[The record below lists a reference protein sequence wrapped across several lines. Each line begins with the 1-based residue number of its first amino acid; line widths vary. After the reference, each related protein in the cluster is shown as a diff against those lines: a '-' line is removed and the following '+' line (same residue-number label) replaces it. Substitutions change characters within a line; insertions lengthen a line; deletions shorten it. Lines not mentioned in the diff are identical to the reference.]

1 MLNQYQKSQQEKKTT
16 INNDEEYD
24 EDGVEKEAED
34 SIWVK
39 WKRFLDDPTNTQ
51 LNPEKHRT
59 SRNDMTARIRDLH
72 NISVEDR
79 SLVADRKL
87 LTDILENLNKGY
99 KTTFLPG
106 EIELEAMTTQ
116 LKNKGL
122 IYGRYKYQA
131 DDLICADDLSG
142 LEILLT
148 EVSSGYG
155 SGDDSKASFDYYKA
169 MFGMLSMMRTI
180 AQKYNK
186 DTFDTFSNLK
196 VHFLHG
202 RGRQQFHYFFGTL
215 ID

>member
-1 MLNQYQKSQQEKKTT
+1 
-16 INNDEEYD
+16 
-24 EDGVEKEAED
+24 
-34 SIWVK
+34 
-39 WKRFLDDPTNTQ
+39 
-51 LNPEKHRT
+51 
-59 SRNDMTARIRDLH
+59 
-72 NISVEDR
+72 
-79 SLVADRKL
+79 
-87 LTDILENLNKGY
+87 
-99 KTTFLPG
+99 
-106 EIELEAMTTQ
+106 MTTQ

-202 RGRQQFHYFFGTL
+202 HGRQQFHYFFGTL